1 MPFTVG
7 SDGVRIHYEVAGRA
21 DGEPLLLLQGLGADL
36 KGWAAQRYALGRRYR
51 LVLVDNRGAGG
62 SDKPPGPYDLE
73 VMANDAVAVLDAE
86 GIAAAHVMGA
96 SMGGVLAQI
105 LAVRRPDRVRSLVLA
120 CTACHH
126 HAWRVEL
133 LEGWA
138 DLAEARGM
146 RALAAEAIRWLVG
159 PRHHVRFRLPFG
171 LLGPIVLNIPAH
183 AFAAQARAIVAMSD
197 DVRDELRFISV
208 PTLVL
213 VGTQDILTPLPDS
226 EELAELIPGAEL
238 SVISGAAHGLMIEAA
253 NAFNER
259 VLSFLDRVAE
269 IEDIDPRSAVAT

>member
-1 MPFTVG
+1 MPFTLG
-7 SDGVRIHYEVAGRA
+7 RDGARVHYEVAGRT
-21 DGEPLLLLQGLGADL
+21 DGEPLLLIQGLGVDM

-51 LVLVDNRGAGG
+51 LLLVDNRGAGG
-62 SDKPPGPYDLE
+62 SDKPTGTYDLE

-86 GIAAAHVMGA
+86 GIERAHVLGA
-96 SMGGVLAQI
+96 SMGGVIAQI
-105 LAVRRPDRVRSLVLA
+105 IGVRHPDRVRSLVLA

-126 HAWRVEL
+126 HRWRVEL

-138 DLAEARGM
+138 DLAEEKGM
-146 RALAAEAIRWLVG
+146 RALTGEAIRWLVG
-159 PRHHVRFRLPFG
+159 PRHNVRFRVPFG

-197 DVRDELRFISV
+197 DVRDELVRIEV
-208 PTLVL
+208 PTLVI

-238 SVISGAAHGLMIEAA
+238 SIISGAAHGVMLEAA

-259 VLSFLDRVAE
+259 VLAFLDRVAVVK
-269 IEDIDPRSAVAT
+269 DAAA

>member
-1 MPFTVG
+1 MPFTLAA
-7 SDGVRIHYEVAGRA
+7 DGTRIHYEVAGRA
-21 DGEPLLLLQGLGADL
+21 EGEPLLLIQGLGADL

-51 LVLVDNRGAGG
+51 LLLVDNRGAGG
-62 SDKPPGPYDLE
+62 SDTPEGPYDLE

-86 GIAAAHVMGA
+86 GIDTAHVLGA

-105 LAVRRPDRVRSLVLA
+105 IAVRHPERVRSLVLS

-126 HAWRVEL
+126 HAWRVEML
-133 LEGWA
+133 QDWA
-138 DLAEARGM
+138 DLAEAKGM
-146 RALAAEAIRWLVG
+146 RSLAHEAIRWLVG
-159 PRHHVRFRLPFG
+159 PRHHVRFRVPFG
-171 LLGPIVLNIPAH
+171 LLGPLVLNIPAH
-183 AFAAQARAIVAMSD
+183 AFAAQARAIVSMSD
-197 DVRDELRFISV
+197 DVREELRFIEV
-208 PTLVL
+208 PTLVI

-259 VLSFLDRVAE
+259 VLAFLDRVAK
-269 IEDIDPRSAVAT
+269 IEDTEAA